1 MNKDEKRNVIKSGIF
16 NKSGDKKFLVNYR
29 NLIRFKI
36 DFITASRFVKS
47 VRFWHVHNY
56 LIVYID

>member
-16 NKSGDKKFLVNYR
+16 NKSGDKKKLVNYR

-36 DFITASRFVKS
+36 DFITDGVCQCNNEDIYSIQS
-47 VRFWHVHNY
+47 
-56 LIVYID
+56 IT